1 MGGRGHESIAADLAT
16 KLRSVTQHFVSV
28 CVGARGAK
36 LRTRN
41 SRCPHAHLGT
51 PSRRLTS
58 VQPGGA
64 VSGSWQNAQSS
75 YRIPPYER
83 RPLFIQ
89 DCFPC
94 ILDPVAQLSNF
105 PKQI

>member
-41 SRCPHAHLGT
+41 SRCPHAHLGA
-51 PSRRLTS
+51 PSRRLAS

-75 YRIPPYER
+75 YIV
-83 RPLFIQ
+83 IH
-89 DCFPC
+89 
-94 ILDPVAQLSNF
+94 LSIHACLL
-105 PKQI
+105 KAKTESEKRLHIY